1 MLLVKKLQVCVDDL
15 FSCKYLNDASV
26 WPYNFDIDVGRIILA
41 KTRSIHELG
50 ELLCSHRNFICK
62 QNFEIIKFNV
72 AKIMAYIF
80 MEFDEIVYAKFPVL
94 VPDELV
100 ETKGSYNSIRDP
112 TDVSVGDSK
121 RIVLKALD
129 DIVKDCEA

>member
-1 MLLVKKLQVCVDDL
+1 
-15 FSCKYLNDASV
+15 
-26 WPYNFDIDVGRIILA
+26 
-41 KTRSIHELG
+41 
-50 ELLCSHRNFICK
+50 
-62 QNFEIIKFNV
+62 
-72 AKIMAYIF
+72 MAYIF

>member
-1 MLLVKKLQVCVDDL
+1 
-15 FSCKYLNDASV
+15 
-26 WPYNFDIDVGRIILA
+26 
-41 KTRSIHELG
+41 
-50 ELLCSHRNFICK
+50 
-62 QNFEIIKFNV
+62 
-72 AKIMAYIF
+72 

>member
-1 MLLVKKLQVCVDDL
+1 
-15 FSCKYLNDASV
+15 
-26 WPYNFDIDVGRIILA
+26 
-41 KTRSIHELG
+41 
-50 ELLCSHRNFICK
+50 
-62 QNFEIIKFNV
+62 
-72 AKIMAYIF
+72 
-80 MEFDEIVYAKFPVL
+80 

-112 TDVSVGDSK
+112 TDVFVGDSK